1 MKLNNAKTRYTDRDY
16 KVKEY
21 MNFILESL
29 NETYNDIPDQFIV
42 SLDLLANMFTI
53 MNKAYEAIEQEGL
66 TKESK
71 YFGKQSSTA
80 LSTYLN
86 TQNYV
91 GRLIS
96 SFGLTPLSKSH
107 IRKNKEEVNV
117 QELLDKLTA

>member
-1 MKLNNAKTRYTDRDY
+1 MKLNKAKTRYTDRDD

-53 MNKAYEAIEQEGL
+53 MNKAYEAIEEEGL

-117 QELLDKLTA
+117 QDFLDRLTA

>member
-1 MKLNNAKTRYTDRDY
+1 MKLNKAKTRYIERDD

-29 NETYNDIPDQFIV
+29 NETYNEIPDQFVV

-107 IRKNKEEVNV
+107 IKKNKEEVNV
-117 QELLDKLTA
+117 QELLDRLTA

>member
-1 MKLNNAKTRYTDRDY
+1 MKLNNAKTRYTDRDD

>member
-1 MKLNNAKTRYTDRDY
+1 MKLNKAKSRYTERDN

-29 NETYNDIPDQFIV
+29 DETYNDIPDQFIV

-53 MNKAYEAIEQEGL
+53 MNKAYEAIEDEGL

-96 SFGLTPLSKSH
+96 SFGLTPMSKSH

-117 QELLDKLTA
+117 QDFLEKLTA